1 MALIGN
7 PFEDFVRK
15 QVEIRQSALG
25 AGLFGERSLDSSI
38 AFNASSP
45 WIRLASGVRI
55 TDSGKTGDVY
65 QQLEAQSYLNKEDW
79 NGDALSKNLVLTG
92 GASNNSGTT
101 FAGLGGPNASLL
113 QRVYGHSGTVQGY
126 VPMPGITSCD
136 FEYKNDGALAF
147 AKVQIKAFNKEQFQL
162 LDILYQRP
170 GYTCLLEFGHSIF
183 LDNSGKVQYAGKGNY
198 NFNTKPFQKIFS
210 DPGPNNNFYNMAQE
224 IEFERKKWYGNYE
237 AFFGRIT
244 KFNWTFQTDG
254 SYNMEVNL
262 VGTGDVISSLQ
273 VNVPRAISIPFTFK
287 YGSGNLSKTEVERVL
302 KSKEPSDK
310 DKEEAKEEGATVI
323 ADAMASQ
330 LNFELFAMF
339 LDGASFPKGQAKD
352 FVIKDVPY
360 LNSAGKNVIGNI
372 KVPKGVYKANVAGIF
387 KDYDP
392 NTWIKFGALLA
403 MIQKICNIKDEKGDS
418 YLLNF
423 DLNWDNLKEDTTFMA
438 TFPGNFAANPNKILA
453 EYVTYPSQTGI
464 TLTTSTTLNNGIKTG
479 NFNNKEL
486 GNDVNPQFYRRLVDI
501 YININF
507 ITTALNELRGGDPE
521 SEDEVEIVLLDF
533 LKKILETIN
542 TQMGGINNFR
552 VVFDD
557 KKNTIGIVSQT
568 PLISKPEEPAKVT
581 TINTFGLGTITQGE
595 EGQGS
600 FVKSLDLKAELTD
613 AMANQITMAAQSD
626 EKDSKGS
633 GVDGTSFS
641 SYNGGLTDRL
651 FVKKKTSVD
660 EAVEKGKEPAAAEKS
675 YYEEVWDDNT
685 VEAFREIYEDSDFDG
700 EYVEAMENIVSGLA
714 KRVIAD
720 MTTKKPVAQAQAT
733 FFLPFNLGV
742 TLHGLSGMKIFQSFQ
757 TTGRELPLSYNPKL
771 ISLIVKS
778 YSHSVT
784 VDGWTTKIE
793 TFAKPLKDVD
803 SSEFKLSEPRAPR
816 PIPPP
821 PPKNEG
827 TPRVEGAGGQT
838 VPSGYPVGKIYYEG
852 PTTKTQIYLHHTA
865 GWQNVQR
872 VVNGFNKRTDHVATH
887 IVSNNN
893 GQAEQLFPDEAW
905 AYHLGIKQATFTKV
919 GAAYQNL
926 NKISLGVEMC
936 SIGPLKLRGD
946 KYYCYPNDYTTLF
959 NPNKE
964 NAGKVERIVDKN
976 GKPSTYKGHSYCEG
990 FTAAHRSKVGKIV
1003 REWKSKY
1010 GIPFTYNFDV
1020 LFPAKGT
1027 VVKAALLGTPG
1038 IYTHNSVKTTKLDI
1052 MPTAAN
1058 IAWLKSLAD

>member
-7 PFEDFVRK
+7 PFEDFVRE
-15 QVEIRQSALG
+15 QVNIRQNSLG
-25 AGLFGERSLDSSI
+25 AGFFGNRSLDSTK
-38 AFNASSP
+38 AFNQSSP
-45 WIRLASGVRI
+45 WIRLSSGVRI
-55 TDSGKTGDVY
+55 TDSGEPGNVY
-65 QQLEAQSYLNKEDW
+65 KQLEAQSYLTKNDW
-79 NGDALSKNLVLTG
+79 EGDALSKNLVLTG

-101 FAGLGGPNASLL
+101 FAGLGGPSSTLL
-113 QRVYGHSGTVQGY
+113 QKAYGHSSNVQGY

-147 AKVQIKAFNKEQFQL
+147 ASVKVKAFNKEQFQL

-170 GYTCLLEFGHSIF
+170 GYTCLLEFGHSVF
-183 LDNSGKVQYAGKGNY
+183 LDNSGNIQYAGKGNY

-210 DPGPNNNFYNMAQE
+210 EPGENNNFYNMAQD
-224 IEFERKKWYGNYE
+224 IESERKKWYGNYE

-254 SYNMEVNL
+254 SYEMEIKL

-273 VNVPRAISIPFTFK
+273 VNVPRALKTPFTFK
-287 YGSGNLSKTEVERVL
+287 FGGGSLSASEVKAVL
-302 KSKEPSDK
+302 KAREPSDK

-330 LNFELFAMF
+330 LNFELFCLF
-339 LDGASFPKGQAKD
+339 LDGTSFPKGVAKD

-360 LNSAGKNVIGNI
+360 VNSAGNNVTGNI
-372 KVPKGVYKANVAGIF
+372 TVPKGVYKANVAGITV
-387 KDYDP
+387 DYDP
-392 NTWIKFGALLA
+392 NTWIKFSALLA
-403 MIQKICNIKDEKGDS
+403 MLQKICNIKDEKGKS

-423 DLNWDNLKEDTTFMA
+423 DLNWEDLDKDTTFMA
-438 TFPGNFAANPNKILA
+438 TFPGSFAANPNKVLA

-464 TLTTSTTLNNGIKTG
+464 TLTTDTGLNNGIKTG
-479 NFNNKEL
+479 KFNNKEL
-486 GNDVNPQFYRRLVDI
+486 GSDVNPQFYRRLGDI

-507 ITTALNELRGGDPE
+507 ITNTLNELRGGDPE
-521 SEDEVEIVLLDF
+521 AEDEVEIVLLDF

-542 TQMGGINNFR
+542 TQLGGINNFR
-552 VVFDD
+552 IVFDD
-557 KKNTIGIVSQT
+557 KTNKISIISQT
-568 PLISKPEEPAKVT
+568 PLISKQEEPAKVT
-581 TINTFGLGTITQGE
+581 TINTFGLSD
-595 EGQGS
+595 GQGS
-600 FVKSLDLKAELTD
+600 FVKSLDLNSELTD
-613 AMANQITMAAQSD
+613 NMANQITMAAQEK

-651 FVKKKTSVD
+651 FVKKKTAID
-660 EAVEKGKEPAAAEKS
+660 DAIEEGKEEAAAEKS
-675 YYEEVWDDNT
+675 YYEQVWDDNT
-685 VEAFREIYEDSDFDG
+685 VEAFREIYEDIDFDG

-733 FFLPFNLGV
+733 FFLPFNLGI
-742 TLHGLSGMKIFQSFQ
+742 TMHGLSGIKIFQSFQ

-771 ISLIVKS
+771 ISLIIKS
-778 YSHSVT
+778 YSHSVS

-793 TFAKPLKDVD
+793 TFAKPLKEVD
-803 SSEFKLSEPRAPR
+803 SKEFTLSTPRAPN

-827 TPRVEGAGGQT
+827 TPRVEGEGGQT
-838 VPSGYPVGKIYYEG
+838 IPSGYPVGKIYYQG

-865 GWQNVQR
+865 GWQKVKR
-872 VVNGFNKRTDHVATH
+872 VVDGFNKRTDHVATH
-887 IVSNNN
+887 FVTNNN
-893 GQAEQLFPDEAW
+893 GEAEQLFPDEAW

-926 NKISLGVEMC
+926 NKISLGIEMC
-936 SIGPLKLRGD
+936 SIGPLKLRGSR
-946 KYYCYPNDYTTLF
+946 YYCYPNDYTTPF
-959 NPNKE
+959 DPNAP
-964 NAGKVERIVDKN
+964 NAGAIERIVDKN
-976 GKPSTYKGHSYCEG
+976 NKASTYKGHSYCEG
-990 FTAAHRSKVGKIV
+990 FTEQHRAKVFTVV
-1003 REWKSKY
+1003 RKWSSKY
-1010 GIPFTYNFDV
+1010 GIPLVYDFDR

-1027 VVKAALLGTPG
+1027 VVKSALLGTPG

-1052 MPTAAN
+1052 MPTSNNLAL
-1058 IAWLKSLAD
+1058 LKALAS

>member
-7 PFEDFVRK
+7 PFEDFVRN
-15 QVEIRQSALG
+15 QVNIRQNALG
-25 AGLFGERSLDSSI
+25 AGFRGNRSLDSSI
-38 AFNASSP
+38 AFNSSSP
-45 WIRLASGVRI
+45 WIRLSSGVRI
-55 TDSGKTGDVY
+55 TDSGEPGNVY
-65 QQLEAQSYLNKEDW
+65 KQLTAQSPLNEEDW
-79 NGDALSKNLVLTG
+79 KGDALSKNLVLTG
-92 GASNNSGTT
+92 GSSNNKGEFFS
-101 FAGLGGPNASLL
+101 GLGGPNASLL
-113 QRVYGHSGTVQGY
+113 QKAYGHTGNASGY

-147 AKVQIKAFNKEQFQL
+147 ASVKVKAFNKEQFQL

-170 GYTCLLEFGHSIF
+170 GYTCLLEFGHSVF
-183 LDNSGKVQYAGKGNY
+183 LDNSGNVQYAGKGNY

-210 DPGPNNNFYNMAQE
+210 DPGPNNNFYNMAQD
-224 IEFERKKWYGNYE
+224 IESERKKWHGNYE

-254 SYNMEVNL
+254 SYDMEIKL

-273 VNVPRAISIPFTFK
+273 VNVPRALKTPFSFK
-287 YGSGNLSKTEVERVL
+287 FGNGNLSKTQVEAVL
-302 KSKEPSDK
+302 KANEPSDK
-310 DKEEAKEEGATVI
+310 DKEEAKEEGSTVI

-330 LNFELFAMF
+330 LNFELFCMF
-339 LDGASFPKGQAKD
+339 LDSNSFPKGTATD

-360 LNSAGKNVIGNI
+360 LNSAGKNVTGDI
-372 KVPKGVYKANVAGIF
+372 KVSKGVYKANVAGIF

-403 MIQKICNIKDEKGDS
+403 MIQKICNIKDEKGGS

-423 DLNWDNLKEDTTFMA
+423 DLNWDDLKKDTTFMA
-438 TFPGNFAANPNKILA
+438 TFPGCFAANPNKVLA

-464 TLTTSTTLNNGIKTG
+464 TLTTDTPLNNGIKTG

-501 YININF
+501 YLNVNF
-507 ITTALNELRGGDPE
+507 ITNILNELRGGDPE
-521 SEDEVEIVLLDF
+521 AEDEVEIVLLDF

-542 TQMGGINNFR
+542 TQLGGINNFR
-552 VVFDD
+552 IVFDD
-557 KKNTIGIVSQT
+557 KKNTISIVSQT
-568 PLISKPEEPAKVT
+568 PLISKQEEPAKVT
-581 TINTFGLGTITQGE
+581 TINTFGLGDGE
-595 EGQGS
+595 GS
-600 FVKSLDLKAELTD
+600 FVKKLDLNSELTD
-613 AMANQITMAAQSD
+613 NMANQITMAAQEK

-633 GVDGTSFS
+633 GVDGTSFAT
-641 SYNGGLTDRL
+641 YNGGLTDRL
-651 FVKKKTSVD
+651 FVKKKTAVD
-660 EAVEKGKEPAAAEKS
+660 DAIEEGKEEAAAEKS
-675 YYEEVWDDNT
+675 YYEQVWDDNT
-685 VEAFREIYEDSDFDG
+685 VEAFREIYEDIDFDG

-720 MTTKKPVAQAQAT
+720 MTTKKPIAQAQAT

-742 TLHGLSGMKIFQSFQ
+742 TMNGLSGLKIFQSFQ

-771 ISLIVKS
+771 LSLIIKS

-803 SSEFKLSEPRAPR
+803 SKELGLSEPRPAN

-821 PPKNEG
+821 APKNEA
-827 TPRVEGAGGQT
+827 TPRVEGEGGQT
-838 VPSGYPVGKIYYEG
+838 IPSGYPVGKIYYQG

-905 AYHLGIKQATFTKV
+905 AYHLGIKESTFKKV

-926 NKISLGVEMC
+926 NKISLGIEMC

-946 KYYCYPNDYTTLF
+946 KYYCYPDDYTTLF
-959 NPNKE
+959 NPKKE
-964 NAGKVERIVDKN
+964 FAGAIERIVDKN
-976 GKPSTYKGHSYCEG
+976 NKPSTYKGHSYCEG
-990 FTAAHRSKVGKIV
+990 FTEAHRAKVFTIV
-1003 REWKSKY
+1003 RKWSSKY
-1010 GIPFTYNFDV
+1010 GIPLVYNFDTC
-1020 LFPAKGT
+1020 FPARGT
-1027 VVKAALLGTPG
+1027 VAKAALLGTPG

-1052 MPTAAN
+1052 MPTTNNLAL
-1058 IAWLKSLAD
+1058 LKALAT